1 MAEASSSID
10 WDSIANTLAEYH
22 VQEIVLALMGVI
34 ALLIVFSYLKDKES
48 GQYKLFVL
56 LGVLMGVLMI
66 LICVTSPVKTA
77 KGTTIIIAIGCFA
90 LIIRPVRD
98 VHFSVII
105 ALMVM
110 VVTYL
115 LLGGI
120 TQEPFNVLAT
130 GWPRIIAAFVA
141 GAIAYMLLNFAE
153 AIVMFVAKFL
163 NAWPVLIVLAAV
175 CIIEA
180 ICVYMGYD
188 SLYDTIINFAKDKT
202 ASQLLMWF

>member
-1 MAEASSSID
+1 MAEGSSSID
-10 WDSIANTLAEYH
+10 WESIANAIGEYH
-22 VQEIVLALMGVI
+22 IQEIALAIVGIV

-56 LGVLMGVLMI
+56 LGVLVGILMV
-66 LICVTSPVKTA
+66 LICVISPVKTA

-90 LIIRPVRD
+90 LIIRPFREVQ
-98 VHFSVII
+98 FAVII

-110 VVTYL
+110 AVAYI

-120 TQEPFNVLAT
+120 TQEPFNALAT
-130 GWPRIIAAFVA
+130 GWPRIIASFVV
-141 GAIAYMLLNFAE
+141 GAIAYMILNFAQ
-153 AIVMFVAKFL
+153 AIVLFCAKIL
-163 NAWPVLIVLAAV
+163 NAWPILIVVAAV

-188 SLYDTIINFAKDKT
+188 SLYDTIINFAKEKT
-202 ASQLLMWF
+202 ASELLL

>member
-1 MAEASSSID
+1 MAEASSSVD

-22 VQEIVLALMGVI
+22 VQEIVLAIMGIV
-34 ALLIVFSYLKDKES
+34 ALLIVYSYLKDKES

-56 LGVLMGVLMI
+56 LGVLMGILMI
-66 LICVTSPVKTA
+66 IICVTSPVKTA

-110 VVTYL
+110 VVAYL

-120 TQEPFNVLAT
+120 TQEPFNALAT
-130 GWPRIIAAFVA
+130 GWPRIIASFIA

-153 AIVMFVAKFL
+153 ALVMGVAKFL
-163 NAWPVLIVLAAV
+163 NAWPVLIVLAVV
-175 CIIEA
+175 CIVEA
-180 ICVYMGYD
+180 VCVYMGYD
-188 SLYDTIINFAKDKT
+188 SVYDMIVNFAKEKT
-202 ASQLLMWF
+202 ASNLLMWF